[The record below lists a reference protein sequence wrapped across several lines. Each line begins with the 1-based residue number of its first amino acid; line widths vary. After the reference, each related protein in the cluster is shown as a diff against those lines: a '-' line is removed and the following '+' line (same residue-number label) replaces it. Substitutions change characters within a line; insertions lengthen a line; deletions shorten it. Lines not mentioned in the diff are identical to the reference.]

1 MKNAANPE
9 MIWHL
14 HHTQLMQDV
23 FAIAVNVYVFAVN
36 VVFGIASWHLF

>member
-1 MKNAANPE
+1 MKNVANPA

-14 HHTQLMQDV
+14 HHTQLMWDV
-23 FAIAVNVYVFAVN
+23 FAIAVFAVN